1 MLDLI
6 HTNLNILINIW
17 KFPKKTNNLE
27 IPFLILKSPF
37 SSLHKSNPALDST
50 IIPYRQW
57 CELENISTWF

>member
-1 MLDLI
+1 
-6 HTNLNILINIW
+6 
-17 KFPKKTNNLE
+17 
-27 IPFLILKSPF
+27 LKSPF